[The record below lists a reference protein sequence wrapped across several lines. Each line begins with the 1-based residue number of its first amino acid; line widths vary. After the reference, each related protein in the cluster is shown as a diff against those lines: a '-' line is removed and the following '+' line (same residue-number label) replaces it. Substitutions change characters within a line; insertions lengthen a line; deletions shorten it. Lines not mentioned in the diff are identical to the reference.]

1 MNSNNLKLNEKSDVY
16 SIGVLLWE
24 ISSGNPP
31 FCKVTNK
38 INLMYEISQG
48 RRETIVP
55 DTYTPDNYSNLY
67 IGKYDF
73 DYFIY

>member
-1 MNSNNLKLNEKSDVY
+1 
-16 SIGVLLWE
+16 
-24 ISSGNPP
+24 
-31 FCKVTNK
+31 
-38 INLMYEISQG
+38 MYEISQG

-55 DTYTPDNYSNLY
+55 DTPDDYSNLY